1 MVTGDVAGR
10 LPPQSLQRWAGS
22 SGTWED
28 VCGSGQHL
36 TARGPVHPQEDS
48 HKGIWSQR
56 QDFNVHYALGKT
68 IPRKQVE
75 LNILTSGD
83 SHSET
88 WCEPQPW
95 EAVGQGPSSRYNS
108 VRSARAHVR
117 DG

>member
-1 MVTGDVAGR
+1 MTGDVTGR

-22 SGTWED
+22 SGTWGVGHVWLRTVSD
-28 VCGSGQHL
+28 CVGPCAS
-36 TARGPVHPQEDS
+36 ARDS
-48 HKGIWSQR
+48 HKGIWSQL

-75 LNILTSGD
+75 LKVLTSGD

-95 EAVGQGPSSRYNS
+95 EAVGQGPSSRYSS
-108 VRSARAHVR
+108 VRPGCQGLGA
-117 DG
+117 

>member
-1 MVTGDVAGR
+1 M
-10 LPPQSLQRWAGS
+10 
-22 SGTWED
+22 
-28 VCGSGQHL
+28 CGSGQHL

-108 VRSARAHVR
+108 VRSAGAHVR